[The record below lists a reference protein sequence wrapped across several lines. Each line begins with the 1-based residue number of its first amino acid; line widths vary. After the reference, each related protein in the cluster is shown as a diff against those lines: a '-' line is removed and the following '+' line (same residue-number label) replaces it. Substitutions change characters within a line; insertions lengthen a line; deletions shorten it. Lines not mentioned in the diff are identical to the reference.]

1 MTDGTPTPPRPAPPA
16 TAAAETAR
24 DPREG
29 DRSPAPADGGTGEV
43 AERPGRE
50 GSREGWMDRL
60 LARVGLRA
68 RETTR
73 ADLEDLLALTAEN
86 PGISPHERAM
96 LRNVLRFHRM
106 RVYDVMVPRADIV
119 AVAHETSLGE
129 MLRVFR
135 TAGHSRLPVYG
146 ETLDDPKG
154 MVHIRDFLDYLV
166 ARAENGGPRR
176 RKAKEPGRTAAKP
189 GEGEAGGGK
198 APGGRAPAAKA
209 ASSAPDAKVKSRT
222 EPRAGADRSGAD
234 KAGNG
239 RSGEGRNG
247 AGPAKALDA
256 VSLSNIDLSATL
268 ASARIL
274 RPVLFVPP
282 SMPAVELLVRMQT
295 TRTHM
300 ALVIDEYGGTDGL
313 VSIEDLVE
321 MVVGDIEDEHDLASE
336 AMIRASGADTWVA
349 DARAD
354 LEEASRVIGY
364 DFTEA
369 EVAEDV
375 DTLGGLIVALAGRV
389 PARAELIAGPES
401 FEFEVLDADP
411 RRLKRVRVHRRDP
424 SLRLVPAGV
433 ATGIAGRRGGRAGDE
448 GEGEGARAE
457 APPEPAPVAEPASR
471 PAAGAAHEA
480 RAGQEGG
487 PEAGPVAGPE
497 AGAERPSGAD
507 APAETERRQPPA

>member
-1 MTDGTPTPPRPAPPA
+1 MTDGTSTPPRPSPPP
-16 TAAAETAR
+16 TAAAEAAR

-29 DRSPAPADGGTGEV
+29 DRSPAPADGGAGED
-43 AERPGRE
+43 AERSARE
-50 GSREGWMDRL
+50 GSREGWIDRL
-60 LARVGLRA
+60 LARVGLRS

-86 PGISPHERAM
+86 PGISAHERAM

-166 ARAENGGPRR
+166 ARAESGGPRR
-176 RKAKEPGRTAAKP
+176 RKEAGRTTGKP
-189 GEGEAGGGK
+189 ADGEPRDARPAK
-198 APGGRAPAAKA
+198 APGGRATSAKVPTAKA
-209 ASSAPDAKVKSRT
+209 AASTPDAKVTSRP
-222 EPRAGADRSGAD
+222 EPKVGSERAGSD

-239 RSGEGRNG
+239 RPGEGKP
-247 AGPAKALDA
+247 AAAKALDA

-321 MVVGDIEDEHDLASE
+321 MVVGDIEDEHDLASQ
-336 AMIRASGADTWVA
+336 AMIRASGPDTWVA

-354 LEEASRVIGY
+354 LEEASQVIGY

-389 PARAELIAGPES
+389 PARSELIAGPES

-433 ATGIAGRRGGRAGDE
+433 ATGIAGRRGGRSEDE
-448 GEGEGARAE
+448 GQGAAADH
-457 APPEPAPVAEPASR
+457 APGSAPEPVAEPA
-471 PAAGAAHEA
+471 PPT
-480 RAGQEGG
+480 EG
-487 PEAGPVAGPE
+487 P
-497 AGAERPSGAD
+497 PSDA
-507 APAETERRQPPA
+507 APASPAEAPGETERRQPPA